1 MKKIG
6 ITGNIG
12 SGKSTITRI
21 FALLGIPIFD
31 ADSRAKWL
39 MNNRPDLINGI
50 KEIFGN
56 EAYLSDLSLNRKYIA
71 SIAFHDKSK
80 IDALNSLIHP
90 AVAADFL
97 SWSNSQSS
105 PYIVKEA
112 ALLIESNSYLDLD
125 DLILVKCPIEIR
137 IERTIKRDALSREAV
152 EARVKNQM
160 SEEEKNPFAKY
171 FINNDGSELLIP
183 QVLQIHQ
190 LILEKK

>member
-21 FALLGIPIFD
+21 FALLGIPIYD

-39 MNNRPDLINGI
+39 MNNRADLIDGI
-50 KEIFGN
+50 KEMFGN
-56 EAYLSDLSLNRKYIA
+56 EAYLSDLSLNRKFIA

-80 IDALNSLIHP
+80 IEALNSLIHP

-97 SWSNSQSS
+97 TWSNSQIA
-105 PYIVKEA
+105 PYTIKEA
-112 ALLIESNSYLDLD
+112 ALLIESKSYLDLD

-137 IERTIKRDALSREAV
+137 VERTIKRDLLTRNAV
-152 EARVKNQM
+152 EARINNQM
-160 SEEEKNPFAKY
+160 SEEEKIPFSKY

-183 QVLQIHQ
+183 QVLKIHIN
-190 LILEKK
+190 ILEQI

>member
-1 MKKIG
+1 LKKIG

-21 FALLGIPIFD
+21 FALLGIPIYD

-39 MNNRPDLINGI
+39 MNNRADLIDGI
-50 KEIFGN
+50 KEMFGN
-56 EAYLSDLSLNRKYIA
+56 EAYLSDLSLNRKFIA

-80 IDALNSLIHP
+80 IEALNSLIHP

-97 SWSNSQSS
+97 TWSNSQIA
-105 PYIVKEA
+105 PYTIKEA
-112 ALLIESNSYLDLD
+112 ALLIESKSYLDLD

-137 IERTIKRDALSREAV
+137 VERTIKRDLLTRNAV
-152 EARVKNQM
+152 EARINNQM
-160 SEEEKNPFAKY
+160 SEEEKIPFSKY

-183 QVLQIHQ
+183 QVLKIHIN
-190 LILEKK
+190 ILEQI